1 MLPWMERSRGRQ
13 RIWHRGVRSCLP
25 LEKVYWKVKMNDV
38 LGLLP
43 IWITRRVSYK
53 KQELLTL
60 RENLGSPPVFGGVH
74 VAHLLGFLCFVLFC
88 FVLFV
93 FVMCLVYSMLS
104 VTLDCPSWFPLWL
117 FLISP
122 VVVLDFPCGCSWFPL
137 WLFLIAP
144 VVVLDFPCG
153 CSWLPLWL
161 FLIAPVVVFNI
172 YWNKPNFRNQ

>member
-13 RIWHRGVRSCLP
+13 RIWHRGVGSCLP

-60 RENLGSPPVFGGVH
+60 RENLGSPPVFGGIH
-74 VAHLLGFLCFVLFC
+74 VAHLLGFRCFVLFC
-88 FVLFV
+88 FV
-93 FVMCLVYSMLS
+93 CLRHVSCVLNVVSYSGLS
-104 VTLDCPSWFPLWL
+104 FLISPVVVLDCPCSCSWFPLWL

-122 VVVLDFPCGCSWFPL
+122 VVVLDCS
-137 WLFLIAP
+137 
-144 VVVLDFPCG
+144 CS
-153 CSWLPLWL
+153 CSWLPL
-161 FLIAPVVVFNI
+161 
-172 YWNKPNFRNQ
+172 